1 MERIPL
7 RERVLPD
14 YTRGEEIT
22 NMVTHLIGAAF
33 SLSILIGGVILTS
46 YHRNP
51 WAIVGCCIY
60 ALTMLWLYTMSSV
73 YHGLGDN
80 IGKRVMQVIDHCTI
94 YALIAGTYTPILLV
108 SIRPDHP
115 ALAWTML
122 GLEWVLGLTAAVLTA
137 IDLQKYSKVSMACYI
152 AMGWLIVFALK
163 PTIEAVGL
171 TGFLWLLAGGVA
183 YTVGAVLYGIGKKRR
198 YFHGVFH
205 VFVLLGSVLQAVC
218 ILLYVL

>member
-1 MERIPL
+1 MDRIPL
-7 RERVLPD
+7 RERALPD
-14 YTRGEEIT
+14 YTPGEERL
-22 NMVTHLIGAAF
+22 NMVTHLVGAVI
-33 SLSILIGGVILTS
+33 SLPILICGLVLS
-46 YHRNP
+46 AKHANP
-51 WAIVGCCIY
+51 WAVVGCCIY
-60 ALTMLWLYTMSSV
+60 GASLLLLYTMSSL
-73 YHGLGDN
+73 YHGLPDGM
-80 IGKRVMQVIDHCTI
+80 GKRVLRVIDHCTI
-94 YALIAGTYTPILLV
+94 YLLIAGTYTPILLV